1 MFKDTLKNKY
11 NKFGSIDDVVAK
23 SKELD
28 MAPFSVTVTI
38 FYKTPYL
45 TISLNEPLHGSYSY
59 II

>member
-28 MAPFSVTVTI
+28 MAPRLPVI
-38 FYKTPYL
+38 FYCL
-45 TISLNEPLHGSYSY
+45 TNNIY
-59 II
+59 IIGENRTLRLYWCHM